1 MGLAG
6 RNISSDQNYFHFWQS
21 GLTILVLT
29 CLLQIKHCAMGKY
42 SIKELEQLSGIK
54 AHTIRIWEKRHRL
67 IDPSRTATNIRFY
80 SDQDL
85 KKIINVSLLNNNGFK
100 ISRIADM
107 TVDEMNR
114 RVLELGEQNNDINI
128 HIDQLVLAMI
138 DMEEE
143 AFEKILNTLIL
154 RYSFEKTITEIIYPF
169 LEKIGLLWQT
179 QNITPAHEHF
189 MSNLIRQKLMVAID
203 GLPLPP
209 RTGRKILLFLP
220 EGELHELGLLFY
232 YFLTRKAGWRT
243 YYLGQNVPH
252 GDLLSVYNVHK
263 PEVLLTSITTSTSGD
278 IKFYL
283 RRLEEDFPDA
293 TILAA
298 GYQVHA
304 FNGVK
309 IGKVQTFRSAMDL
322 RAFL

>member
-1 MGLAG
+1 
-6 RNISSDQNYFHFWQS
+6 
-21 GLTILVLT
+21 
-29 CLLQIKHCAMGKY
+29 MGKY

-67 IDPSRTATNIRFY
+67 VDPSRTATNIRYY

-85 KKIINVSLLNNNGFK
+85 KKIINVSLLNNHGFK
-100 ISRIADM
+100 ISRIAEM
-107 TVDEMNR
+107 SLDEMNR
-114 RVLELGEQNNDINI
+114 KVLELSERKNDIGI

-143 AFEKILNTLIL
+143 AFEKTLNTLIL
-154 RYSFEKTITEIIYPF
+154 RYSFEKTITEIVYPF

-209 RTGRKILLFLP
+209 RTARKILLFLP

-232 YFLTRKAGWRT
+232 QYLTRKSGWRT

-252 GDLLSVYNVHK
+252 ADLLSVYNVHK
-263 PEVLLTSITTSTSGD
+263 PEVLLTSITTSTSG
-278 IKFYL
+278 KVEFYL
-283 RRLEEDFPDA
+283 KRLEEDFPGA

-298 GYQVHA
+298 GYQVHH
-304 FNGVK
+304 FQG
-309 IGKVQTFRSAMDL
+309 GKVGNVQTFVSALDL
-322 RAFL
+322 LKLL

>member
-1 MGLAG
+1 
-6 RNISSDQNYFHFWQS
+6 
-21 GLTILVLT
+21 
-29 CLLQIKHCAMGKY
+29 MGKY

-67 IDPSRTATNIRFY
+67 IDPSRTPTNIRFY
-80 SDQDL
+80 SDEDL
-85 KKIINVSLLNNNGFK
+85 KKIINVSLLNNHGYK

-107 TVDEMNR
+107 TIDEMNN
-114 RVLELGEQNNDINI
+114 RVLELSQLKNDITI

-143 AFEKILNTLIL
+143 GFEKILNTLIL
-154 RYSFEKTITEIIYPF
+154 RYSFERTITEIVYPF

-203 GLPLPP
+203 GLPIPP
-209 RTGRKILLFLP
+209 KAAKKILLFLP

-232 YFLTRKAGWRT
+232 HFLTRKAGWRT

-252 GDLLSVYNVHK
+252 SDLISVYNTHK
-263 PEVLLTSITTSTSGD
+263 PDLLLTSITTSTSGD
-278 IKFYL
+278 IRFYL
-283 RRLEEDFPDA
+283 RRLEEDFPEA
-293 TILAA
+293 GILAA
-298 GYQVHA
+298 GYQVKQ
-304 FNGVK
+304 FNG
-309 IGKVQTFRSAMDL
+309 GKVGNVQTFLNAMDL
-322 RAFL
+322 MPLLA